1 MSFRGGPITSEKGR
15 AISQMMTE
23 QKSLSAQ
30 ARRIF
35 GETIPRGITYFR
47 RGFFPN
53 MKGVCTM
60 KKIRL
65 FGTRLFAVSLMVW
78 LATPLALAQSAE
90 RTIVAKANQD
100 QNQTPPPSTGQQRE
114 PLFGRV
120 QPVMEPRVGVDPNQI
135 WNLSLH
141 DAILKALETNNQI
154 QIERTNILA
163 SEQSLKAA
171 HGAYDILVGATLN
184 APTSK
189 PPSNQVQF
197 TGDDLDGDG
206 NPDPVDTDGDGFPDN
221 ADLVSTTSRR
231 INSNITVQQLLPLPT
246 GTSWRFLIDSSR
258 FNQDT
263 SIVNFGGF
271 TFSGGFTFL
280 PTYSSNVTFE
290 ITQPLFKN
298 FRIDQ
303 QRRQIRLSKKA
314 LDLSDSTF
322 RQRVIDIITQV
333 QRAYWDL
340 VFTIRSVE
348 VQQQALDLAKTN
360 LANNRKQVEAGTLA
374 PIELAQSEA
383 QVQQSQQSLIT
394 AIGNV
399 TLAENA
405 LKMLILGDPNAVEW
419 KANVAPTESIDILP
433 PAIDLE
439 SALKLAQSNRPE
451 LEQLRLRKEQNEID
465 VKYYANQLWPEVNL
479 TASYTLNGFA
489 GRPTQVFNEDTGE
502 FERRPVPERFV
513 GGPWTAFK
521 NAFSNDF
528 RGYAFGVS
536 FNFPIR
542 NRTAEGLLGQTKATA
557 RSLNFQ
563 EQQLVQSIAVEVR
576 NALQAVE
583 TARQTI
589 EAARAERKNREVQ
602 LDGEQK
608 KFEAGLSSTFL
619 VLQFQNF
626 LSNARLQELQ
636 ALVNY
641 NKAIADLQRV
651 ISTTLS
657 AHNVEIT
664 PQK

>member
-1 MSFRGGPITSEKGR
+1 
-15 AISQMMTE
+15 
-23 QKSLSAQ
+23 
-30 ARRIF
+30 
-35 GETIPRGITYFR
+35 
-47 RGFFPN
+47 
-53 MKGVCTM
+53 M